1 MNKLIWILFS
11 LFLLNSCEE
20 KTYRWVC
27 DHVVSTRTPPSTDW
41 ITQTTQVE
49 YCDKTEGDIG
59 PIIIKNTIEGTNL
72 RSSMT
77 CKKE

>member
-1 MNKLIWILFS
+1 MKKLLIL
-11 LFLLNSCEE
+11 LLVFLPSCGE
-20 KTYRWVC
+20 KTFCWEC
-27 DHVVSTRTPPSTDW
+27 DKVVSTMYPPATDW
-41 ITQTTQVE
+41 TTTTYKVE

-59 PIIIKNTIEGTNL
+59 PIIIKNTIGGTNL